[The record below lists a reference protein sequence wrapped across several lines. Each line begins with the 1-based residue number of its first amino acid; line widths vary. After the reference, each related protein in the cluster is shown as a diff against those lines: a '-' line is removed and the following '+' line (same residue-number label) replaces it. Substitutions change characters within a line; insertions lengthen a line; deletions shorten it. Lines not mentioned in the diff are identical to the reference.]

1 MLRADGPIARGA
13 AAILVLGALVGAGC
27 RQDMHDQPRYKPLAS
42 TEAFPDGRASRSPVA
57 GTVARGDL
65 REDSLLHTGRKDG
78 KLAREFPMPVTMDLM
93 RRGQDRYDIFCSPCH
108 DRLGSGRGMV
118 VRRGLS
124 QPPSFHIDR
133 LRAVEHGYLFDVIT
147 NGFGRMSGYA
157 AAVPANDRWA
167 IVAYVRALQYSQ
179 QARQSEVPPE
189 ALTSL
194 DAAPDASAA
203 GPGANR

>member
-1 MLRADGPIARGA
+1 MSA
-13 AAILVLGALVGAGC
+13 AAC

-42 TEAFPDGRASRSPVA
+42 TDAFSDGRASRAPVP
-57 GTVARGDL
+57 GTVARGQL
-65 REDSLLHTGRKDG
+65 REDALLYTGRIDG
-78 KLAREFPMPVTMDLM
+78 KLARAFPFAVTIDVM
-93 RRGQDRYDIFCSPCH
+93 RRGRERFEIFCSPCH

-124 QPPSFHIDR
+124 QPPSMHIDR

-157 AAVPANDRWA
+157 AQIPVNDRWA

-179 QARQSEVPPE
+179 RAPLSDVPEGARGGLDNTPDSQPTIPQPSEQV
-189 ALTSL
+189 
-194 DAAPDASAA
+194 
-203 GPGANR
+203 NR